1 MLKRERTLYHMA
13 CCYEKLNK
21 PDMVKKC
28 FDELLSYENAFGWER
43 GWQFRAWQGRYFQAL
58 ALKKMGQTVIARAM
72 FDAMEV
78 IGKQN
83 KALPIA
89 ARKMLLQFAD
99 RGRHASEENI
109 DPMLVKVEI
118 AATAEL

>member
-1 MLKRERTLYHMA
+1 
-13 CCYEKLNK
+13 
-21 PDMVKKC
+21 
-28 FDELLSYENAFGWER
+28 
-43 GWQFRAWQGRYFQAL
+43 
-58 ALKKMGQTVIARAM
+58 MGQTVIARAM